1 MYSSEIMQ
9 SEKEQVVL
17 QFNYQRFVWFLVF
30 VALVLAMVSFGMQ
43 FRKYEIDIN
52 SKVYQ
57 KFDLDGERNI
67 PSFFSM
73 LLLMTTAVILY
84 MISSIKRKFQFTFRN
99 HWLGLSLIF
108 LFLSMDEL
116 ISLHEI
122 LIDVVRYIAG
132 SSTGIFFLGWV
143 IPMGFIVICIGF
155 TYLKFLIRL
164 PLRTRLFF
172 IVSACVY
179 LSGTIGMETV
189 GSYYYQVHGEGIGMQ
204 LCMTIEESLEM
215 IGIILFIYTLL
226 EYTHRFLEP
235 LTIHCEFEEK
245 I

>member
-1 MYSSEIMQ
+1 MYSSEIMR

-17 QFNYQRFVWFLVF
+17 RFNYQRFVWFLVF

-84 MISSIKRKFQFTFRN
+84 MISSIKRKFQLTFRN

-189 GSYYYQVHGEGIGMQ
+189 GSYYYQVHAEGIGMQ